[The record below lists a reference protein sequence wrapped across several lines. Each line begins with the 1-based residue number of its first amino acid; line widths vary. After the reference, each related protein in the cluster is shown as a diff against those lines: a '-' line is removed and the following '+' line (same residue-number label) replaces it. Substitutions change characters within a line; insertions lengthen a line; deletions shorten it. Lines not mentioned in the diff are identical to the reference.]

1 MKKKKV
7 GEIIVMGEWDGELIW
22 RWKTSQDRLLEA
34 LAKYKK
40 PYPIKI
46 KI

>member
-1 MKKKKV
+1 MNTIKV
-7 GEIIVMGEWDGELIW
+7 GEVKILGEWDGELIW
-22 RWKTSQDRLLEA
+22 RWKTSQEKLLEA

-40 PYPIKI
+40 PFNIKI